1 MKSLFSRR
9 SPASAASAVRET
21 RSDLNHEVKSTAPLV
36 AVELSRLASFTH
48 PDFTSLCQEGFT
60 RNPVVYRC
68 VRTIAESAASVP
80 LKGNDLPIDSLDA
93 LERFYAFLQ
102 VGGCAYLKA
111 IRLDDS
117 LISLQALRPDRVT
130 PVHNRQGRLSGFN
143 IDNGQQTEFKAYDPL
158 TGQCDIMA
166 MALFNPL
173 DEGGGQSPLRAAATS
188 IDLHNQG
195 TKWAKSLLDNSARP
209 SGALVYQGHGG
220 DRLSRDQIER
230 LKSELE
236 EGFTGPARAG
246 RPMVLE
252 GGLDWKT
259 MGLSP
264 SDMDFTEGRREAAR
278 DIALAFGVPPML
290 LGIPG
295 DNTYANYAEAN
306 RAFWRQTVIPLVTR
320 TARKLSHWLSSFEEE
335 GLTFAPD
342 LDAVPAL
349 ASEQSAL
356 WSRLEAASFL
366 SVEERRKIAGL
377 SVGEDGA

>member
-1 MKSLFSRR
+1 MKLPFTGR
-9 SPASAASAVRET
+9 AAS
-21 RSDLNHEVKSTAPLV
+21 SDANLVPNAEIKSGAPLV
-36 AVELSRLASFTH
+36 AVELSRRACFTH
-48 PDFTSLCQEGFT
+48 PDFASLCREGFA

-68 VRTIAESAASVP
+68 VRMISESAISVP
-80 LKGNDLPIDSLDA
+80 LTGHELPPNGSEA

-102 VGGCAYLKA
+102 VGGCAYLQA
-111 IRLDDS
+111 TTLDG
-117 LISLQALRPDRVT
+117 LPVAFRALRPDSVKPT
-130 PVHNRQGRLSGFN
+130 HDAQGRLVGYTVDQGRRPQFN
-143 IDNGQQTEFKAYDPL
+143 PRDPL
-158 TGQCDIMA
+158 TGQCDILA
-166 MALFNPL
+166 MTLFNPL
-173 DEGGGQSPLRAAATS
+173 DESDGQSPLRAAATS

-209 SGALVYQGHGG
+209 SGALVYKGVAGE
-220 DRLSRDQIER
+220 RLSRDQIDR
-230 LKSELE
+230 LKQELE

-264 SDMDFTEGRREAAR
+264 SDMDFTQGRREAAR

-306 RAFWRQTVIPLVTR
+306 RAFWRQTIIPLVTR
-320 TARKLSHWLSSFEEE
+320 TAHKLSQWLSSFAEEE
-335 GLTFAPD
+335 IVLRPD

-349 ASEQSAL
+349 STERTAL
-356 WSRLEAASFL
+356 WQRLEQASFL
-366 SVEERRKIAGL
+366 TDEERRHLAGL
-377 SVGEDGA
+377 PAAGTIT